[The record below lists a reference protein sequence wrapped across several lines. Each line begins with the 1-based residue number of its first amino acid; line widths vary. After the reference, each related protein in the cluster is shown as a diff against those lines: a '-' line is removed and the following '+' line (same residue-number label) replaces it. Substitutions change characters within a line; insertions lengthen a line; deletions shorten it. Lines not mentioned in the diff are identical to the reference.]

1 MEAPTSE
8 RRKGA
13 AVLHMFS
20 DESKARG
27 YITAAVVV
35 PAGSVARVR
44 ATCREWAMP
53 GSRRFHAQK
62 ESTGR
67 RRLALASLVAM
78 ERDVRIVLVE
88 SAPGRLQVEA
98 RGAHLGA
105 LARWASSEG
114 VSRWVIE
121 RDQTVQPEDR
131 RTLTEAQTGRPASGF
146 EYVHLPAAQDP
157 LLWAADLAAWA
168 WARGGEFR
176 ATIEPLVAA
185 LVRV

>member
-1 MEAPTSE
+1 MA
-8 RRKGA
+8 
-13 AVLHMFS
+13 LHMFS

-53 GSRRFHAQK
+53 GSRRFHSQK

-67 RRLALASLVAM
+67 RRAALASLVAM

-88 SAPGRLQVEA
+88 SAQGRLQLEA

-105 LARWASSEG
+105 LARWASGAG

-121 RDQTVQPEDR
+121 RDQTVQAEDR
-131 RTLTEAQTGRPASGF
+131 RALGSADTRSGATSF
-146 EYVHLPAAQDP
+146 EYVHLPAALDP
-157 LLWAADLAAWA
+157 VLWAADLAAWS

-176 ATIEPLVAA
+176 AGIEPLV
-185 LVRV
+185 VSRIRV

>member
-1 MEAPTSE
+1 
-8 RRKGA
+8 
-13 AVLHMFS
+13 MFS

-27 YITAAVVV
+27 YITAPVVV

-62 ESTGR
+62 ESTAR

-88 SAPGRLQVEA
+88 SAQGRLHLEA

-105 LARWASSEG
+105 LARWASGAE

-121 RDQTVQPEDR
+121 RDQTVQAEDR
-131 RTLTEAQTGRPASGF
+131 RTLGSADTGSGAARF

-168 WARGGEFR
+168 SVRGGEFR
-176 ATIEPLVAA
+176 ATIAPLV
-185 LVRV
+185 VTRIRV

>member
-1 MEAPTSE
+1 MLNSRIGAPVT
-8 RRKGA
+8 
-13 AVLHMFS
+13 LHMFS

-53 GSRRFHAQK
+53 GSRRFHAPK

-67 RRLALASLVAM
+67 RRVAVASLVSAAGA
-78 ERDVRIVLVE
+78 VQVVIVE
-88 SAPGRLQVEA
+88 SDRGQRDLSA
-98 RGAHLGA
+98 RGAHVLA
-105 LARWASSEG
+105 LADWAGEAG

-121 RDQTVQPEDR
+121 RDESVLGADR
-131 RTLTEAQTGRPASGF
+131 HLLSAARAADGADSF

-157 LLWAADLAAWA
+157 VLWAADLAAWA
-168 WARGGEFR
+168 WARGGAYR
-176 ATIEPLVAA
+176 AGIEPLVVAHI
-185 LVRV
+185 RV